1 MHELGILDP
10 ISVVDYLFNEV
21 GVDIPEPMVTSYWNH
36 YRGPRVSAKW
46 AVRHPARSDAIP
58 IGLYGDACKIRQGEK
73 MVGIYMNLPMYRPR
87 SIRCSRFLLTAVQ
100 EELMY
105 KRKTLDC
112 IWRFVVWRVNLL
124 LEGKYPSCDINGR
137 LLQGP
142 EMLRAGREV
151 VAGKT
156 FALTELRGDWV
167 WLKDCLSFRSSWKG
181 GTTYPVCFKCEA
193 RAREPHLYYNV
204 QRNSDVWNTEYTNVA
219 DFLASQMPNN
229 PSFLAEKNICF
240 VFNQMTLYPKLSGI
254 YDWYIYIYCYIVSVE
269 TLGRLWIYELIYF
282 CFTLLWDNGNLW
294 FRTCSFPSFPIRSVA
309 VRPSYCASGLRPGGY
324 SVVFDACDQSGFTIW
339 NKCEHVDPC
348 Q

>member
-46 AVRHPARSDAIP
+46 AVRHPAQSDAIP

-73 MVGIYMNLPMYRPR
+73 MVGIFMNLPLYRPR

-229 PSFLAEKNICF
+229 PSFLAETNMF
-240 VFNQMTLYPKLSGI
+240 
-254 YDWYIYIYCYIVSVE
+254 YCLQPNDTISQIKWV
-269 TLGRLWIYELIYF
+269 
-282 CFTLLWDNGNLW
+282 
-294 FRTCSFPSFPIRSVA
+294 
-309 VRPSYCASGLRPGGY
+309 
-324 SVVFDACDQSGFTIW
+324 FTIGIFIIFI
-339 NKCEHVDPC
+339 VI
-348 Q
+348 